1 MHLLFPLIALC
12 LLASTVAQTARAHTR
27 RGTSVRQII
36 RRVFPDDPRAQ
47 CIAWHE
53 STDNPSAQNGTNTG
67 LFQIDENTWDW
78 RTNPAAIPIVGRL
91 DWSRMHEAAYNARAA
106 RRIYLYARR
115 TTGNGWSPWS
125 TASLCGA

>member
-12 LLASTVAQTARAHTR
+12 LLAATVTQTARAHSM
-27 RGTSVRQII
+27 SVAQII
-36 RRVFPDDPRAQ
+36 RRTFPDDPRRAL
-47 CIAWHE
+47 CIATAE
-53 STDNPSAQNGTNTG
+53 SHLWPGAQNGSNTG

-78 RTNPAAIPIVGRL
+78 RVNPRAVAIVGRL
-91 DWSRMHEAAYNARAA
+91 DWSRMHDAAYNAHAA

-125 TASLCGA
+125 TRGLCGA